1 MKNFSHTKNH
11 RRQGKAPSARSGQA
25 MILTVLVLSSVVLSL
40 SSIGGYLIFVRLRIS
55 SDIGN
60 TMRAIY
66 IADAGLECE
75 VYNHFKNGDVAGY
88 CDDSTRNSFLVG
100 AVDDTARFY
109 YETVY
114 ESAVPANIRSVGT
127 ARNVNRSFRL
137 DF

>member
-1 MKNFSHTKNH
+1 MQSFMKRPNIKKYTQ
-11 RRQGKAPSARSGQA
+11 RGQA
-25 MILTVLVLSSVVLSL
+25 MILTVLVLSSIVLSL
-40 SSIGGYLIFVRLRIS
+40 SSIGGYLMLVRLRIS

-75 VYNHFKNGDVAGY
+75 AYNHFKNSDAAGF
-88 CDDSTRNSFLVG
+88 CADAARNAFLSG
-100 AVDDTARFY
+100 EVDDTARFY

-114 ESAVPANIRSVGT
+114 VSAAPSYIRSIGT

>member
-1 MKNFSHTKNH
+1 
-11 RRQGKAPSARSGQA
+11 

-40 SSIGGYLIFVRLRIS
+40 SSIGGYLMLVRLRIS

-75 VYNHFKNGDVAGY
+75 AYNHFKNADAAGY
-88 CDDSTRNSFLVG
+88 CADPVRNVFLTG
-100 AVDDTARFY
+100 AVADPERFY

-114 ESAVPANIRSVGT
+114 ESTAPASIRSVGT